1 MEICK
6 YNNRMII
13 FKRLITGIR
22 NNINQILYKK
32 DRISIRINMI
42 IIQRSNKYKPSKS
55 MLIML
60 IKRAILI
67 LSMIKIHEVCLF
79 RRSWEQNILMIK

>member
-6 YNNRMII
+6 YNNKMIG
-13 FKRLITGIR
+13 FKRLITEIR
-22 NNINQILYKK
+22 NNINQIFYQK
-32 DRISIRINMI
+32 DRKPIRINKI

-55 MLIML
+55 MLIMI

-67 LSMIKIHEVCLF
+67 LSMIKIHEVCFLK
-79 RRSWEQNILMIK
+79 RSWE